1 MDFSLSEEQKMI
13 LQTARE
19 FAAREIAP
27 RAAELDKTSH
37 WPQDIVNQLAEL
49 GFMGVAVPEAYGG
62 AGLDALCYAIAMEE
76 ISAAC
81 ASCGVIM
88 SVNNS
93 LFCDPLYKFGTDDQ
107 KKNILTPVAGGKKL
121 GCFGLTEPMSGS
133 DAQTMST
140 HAVKVSDGWVI
151 SGAKNWITNGPH
163 ADYILVFA
171 VTDRVEAPGKPPRV
185 KHTAF
190 VVPRGTPGYTQ
201 NARDHKLGIHA
212 AHSCTVFFENCH
224 VPDSAVVGQVG
235 EGFKVAMATLDGG
248 RIGIAAQALGIGRAA
263 LETSLG
269 YAKVRVACKPR
280 VNILATGDEL
290 VKIDDSLRDGQIR
303 NSTSYV
309 LASYVEQAGCEA
321 EILGI
326 VPDKKK
332 KLRKAIKRAF
342 DCNILLIT
350 GGVSV
355 GKYDLVRDVLE
366 SVGVKIKF
374 WRVNI
379 RPGKP
384 LLFGT
389 FGRTLVFG
397 LPGNPVSTSV
407 GFLQFVRPA
416 IHKMLGSVS
425 AAPFQLNAILDEPI
439 TKHDGKRH
447 FVRGV
452 ATNKNEQLRVRT
464 TGTQSSG
471 ALSSVAKANCFI
483 IISEK
488 SPSLKKGSKVLVEMI

>member
-107 KKNILTPVAGGKKL
+107 KKNILTPVARGKKL

-140 HAVKVSDGWVI
+140 HAVKVDDGWVI
-151 SGAKNWITNGPH
+151 NGAKNWITNGPH

-171 VTDRVEAPGKPPRV
+171 VTDRVDAPGDVIAKAPRV

-269 YAKVRVACKPR
+269 YAKERKSFGVPISQHQAIQFKLADMAVELDAARLLTWRAASRKDQGVRHSLESAEAKLYASEMATRVAHRAIQIYGGYGYSTEYPVER
-280 VNILATGDEL
+280 HY
-290 VKIDDSLRDGQIR
+290 RDARITEIYEG
-303 NSTSYV
+303 TS
-309 LASYVEQAGCEA
+309 
-321 EILGI
+321 EIQRI
-326 VPDKKK
+326 VI
-332 KLRKAIKRAF
+332 AA
-342 DCNILLIT
+342 NLL
-350 GGVSV
+350 
-355 GKYDLVRDVLE
+355 K
-366 SVGVKIKF
+366 
-374 WRVNI
+374 
-379 RPGKP
+379 
-384 LLFGT
+384 
-389 FGRTLVFG
+389 
-397 LPGNPVSTSV
+397 
-407 GFLQFVRPA
+407 
-416 IHKMLGSVS
+416 
-425 AAPFQLNAILDEPI
+425 
-439 TKHDGKRH
+439 
-447 FVRGV
+447 
-452 ATNKNEQLRVRT
+452 
-464 TGTQSSG
+464 
-471 ALSSVAKANCFI
+471 
-483 IISEK
+483 
-488 SPSLKKGSKVLVEMI
+488 